1 MNKLAPI
8 GVFDS
13 GYGGLTVLQ
22 EIVKALPEYDY
33 IYLGDNARAPYG
45 NRSFEVVHEF
55 TLEAVNYLKDR
66 GCRLVVLACNTSS
79 AKALRTIQQIDL
91 KHSED
96 PSFRV
101 LGVIRP
107 STETIGSLSKNNCIG
122 VLGTEGTIQSGS
134 YKIELE
140 KFSPHTKV
148 IQHACPMWAP
158 LIESNQHQTDIGK
171 KLIENDIRELLA
183 MSPAIDTILLA
194 CTHYPLIINDVKKI
208 VGEKINVVSQ
218 GPIVAHKLRDY
229 LRRNTFMDAQLS
241 KGGNCT
247 FLTTENAAVFNTAA
261 TQFLEHP
268 ISATQI
274 RL

>member
-1 MNKLAPI
+1 MNKLGPI

-22 EIVKALPEYDY
+22 EIMMALPEYDY

-55 TLEAVNYLKDR
+55 TLEAVNYLKEK
-66 GCRLVVLACNTSS
+66 GCRLVILACNTSS

-91 KHSED
+91 KHSDD

-107 STETIGSLSKNNCIG
+107 STETIGALSKNNCIG
-122 VLGTEGTIQSGS
+122 VLGTEGTIHSGS

-140 KFSPHTKV
+140 KFSPNTTV
-148 IQHACPMWAP
+148 IQHACPMWVP

-183 MSPAIDTILLA
+183 MSSSIDTILLA
-194 CTHYPLIINDVKKI
+194 CTHYPLIISEVKKI
-208 VGEKINVVSQ
+208 VGEKIKVVSQ
-218 GPIVAHKLRDY
+218 GPIVADKLLDY
-229 LRRNTFMDAQLS
+229 LQRNEFMRAQLS
-241 KGGNCT
+241 QGGTCS
-247 FLTTENAAVFNTAA
+247 FLTTENAEVFNASA
-261 TQFLEHP
+261 TQFLENA
-268 ISATQI
+268 ISAEQI

>member
-1 MNKLAPI
+1 M
-8 GVFDS
+8 
-13 GYGGLTVLQ
+13 GGLTVLQ
-22 EIVKALPEYDY
+22 EIMKALPEYDY

-55 TLEAVNYLKDR
+55 TLEAVNYLKER
-66 GCRLVVLACNTSS
+66 GCRLVILACNTSS

-96 PSFRV
+96 SSFRV

-107 STETIGSLSKNNCIG
+107 STETIGGLSKNNCIG

-140 KFSPHTKV
+140 KFSPNTSL
-148 IQHACPMWAP
+148 IQHACPMWVP

-171 KLIENDIRELLA
+171 KIIENDIRELLV

-194 CTHYPLIINDVKKI
+194 CTHYPLIINEVKKI

-218 GPIVAHKLRDY
+218 GPIVADKLSNY
-229 LRRNTFMDAQLS
+229 LQRNEFMRAQLS
-241 KGGNCT
+241 KGGTCS
-247 FLTTENAAVFNTAA
+247 FLTTENAAVFNASA
-261 TQFLEHP
+261 TQFLENA
-268 ISATQI
+268 ISAEQI